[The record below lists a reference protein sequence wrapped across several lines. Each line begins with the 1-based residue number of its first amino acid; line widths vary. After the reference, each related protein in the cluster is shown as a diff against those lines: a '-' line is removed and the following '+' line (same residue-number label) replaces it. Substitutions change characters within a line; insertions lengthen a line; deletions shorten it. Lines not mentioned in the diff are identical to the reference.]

1 MSTKRA
7 KRCNRMV
14 TVSHAIVFETY
25 IPIFQSKL
33 YPTTHHCKLTIIIIF
48 LSFISQVDGSST
60 GAAKKSVREECPSFC
75 NQWCRCTDWN
85 HKIPIKIKGNKKR
98 RFTCPQIAKKGMC
111 DFNTEKRIR
120 GKKLKGK
127 ELCPTSCAV
136 DECA

>member
-33 YPTTHHCKLTIIIIF
+33 YPITHHCKLTIIILYYF

-60 GAAKKSVREECPSFC
+60 RAAKKSVREECPSFC
-75 NQWCRCTDWN
+75 KQRCRCTDWN
-85 HKIPIKIKGNKKR
+85 HKIPIKVKGNKKR
-98 RFTCPQIAKKGMC
+98 RMTCAQIASKGMC
-111 DFNTEKRIR
+111 DFNTEKRIQ
-120 GKKLKGK
+120 GKKLKGN
-127 ELCPTSCAV
+127 LG
-136 DECA
+136 